1 MKSDAPVTADPI
13 EIFGALFDRAKE
25 SCSEP
30 DAMVLST
37 VDPDGRP
44 SSRYVL
50 LKGFDERGFVFYTN
64 LQSRK
69 ARALAAHPH
78 ASLCLY
84 WPPLGKQVRVEGS
97 VERVSEVEADAYFA
111 TRPRESQ
118 IGAWASDQSAVL
130 ESREV
135 LERRAAEAAGR
146 FQGRAVPRPPFWSGF
161 RVVPHAIEF
170 WTSSSGR
177 LHQRERYE
185 RGDGGWAR
193 TLLYP

>member
-1 MKSDAPVTADPI
+1 MTDDDPI
-13 EIFGALFDRAKE
+13 EIFNSLFQRAKE

-50 LKGFDERGFVFYTN
+50 LKGVDPRGLVFYTN
-64 LQSRK
+64 LESRK

-84 WPPLGKQVRVEGS
+84 WSALGKQVRVEGP
-97 VERVSEVEADAYFA
+97 VERVADAEADAYFA
-111 TRPRESQ
+111 TRPRASQ
-118 IGAWASDQSAVL
+118 IGAWASDQSAAL
-130 ESREV
+130 ESRDLLV
-135 LERRAAEAAGR
+135 RRTAEAEAR
-146 FQGRAVPRPPFWSGF
+146 FEGQPVPRPPFWSGY
-161 RVVPHAIEF
+161 RVIPHAIEF
-170 WTSSSGR
+170 WTQESAR
-177 LHQRERYE
+177 LHQRERFE
-185 RGDGGWAR
+185 RSGSGAWRR

>member
-1 MKSDAPVTADPI
+1 MTAVDPI
-13 EIFGALFDRAKE
+13 EIFRALFDRAKD

-50 LKGFDERGFVFYTN
+50 LKGIDQRGFVFYTN
-64 LQSRK
+64 FNSRK

-84 WPPLGKQVRVEGS
+84 WSPLGKQVRVEGS
-97 VERVSEVEADAYFA
+97 VERVTDAEADAYFA

-118 IGAWASDQSAVL
+118 IGAWASDQSAAL
-130 ESREV
+130 ESRQM
-135 LERRAAEAAGR
+135 LEKRTAEATAR
-146 FQGRAVPRPPFWSGF
+146 FHGQPVPRPPFWSGF

-170 WTSSSGR
+170 WTQQTAR
-177 LHQRERYE
+177 LHERERYE
-185 RGDGGWAR
+185 RGDDGWNR